1 MKDQILKIAG
11 VKTEK
16 EFYKKY
22 PTEEAFMKAHG
33 KAFKK
38 AEMGTSMVKKQLEQL
53 TDFGNPA
60 QAQYGTSF
68 RPLSFQDA
76 MINSEAIN
84 AGMTKEQYMA
94 NQNLNRVQGFQ
105 EPTIGGD
112 GISNLISMGT
122 DIAGQ
127 FMGDGE
133 EEMENGGYVM
143 VPKAQWGAIAGAVKN
158 IGQGSGGIGNLLADT
173 FGKEGNKSSDI
184 MNAGKNVF
192 SGGLKSGIKNLGTKA
207 GLGAAGKAAGL
218 GVLNAAPEI
227 LGGIAQMKE
236 QKNQIAKAQTAADV
250 SSLVNKAAGQ
260 KPVEIQKQNI
270 KRIED
275 DLVEPDQLAPA
286 QGVGTNFL
294 QAQDGTAIGG
304 NPTEIQNIY
313 TPGTLYSDL
322 GYEPLEESLKQYR
335 HGGGIPQAGL
345 GFNDLFQ
352 SSGQASIGK
361 GVGTALGSVFGGPLG
376 GMIGGALG
384 SVAGNIFGG
393 AKDAKKLAGLQ
404 DQRKRNMLETAGAQM
419 SSGIRSTFGKF
430 MEDGGYVSNN
440 WQPQVITTFGEHK
453 LKDLLQPPYD
463 ADMLRAGGSIGSGYY
478 TPPSARALQT
488 YEYGGNMAMGGDLKV
503 HWGGDAEVLSNND
516 YVGEIV
522 QFRGKDHEESAGG
535 GRTGVGITYGGKPVE
550 VEGGGDGNHQNGEI
564 GVKMKDG
571 GSEESLHIY
580 GNVIINK
587 ELADILGDKKAVG
600 KKFKRQAKDIA
611 LNDAKQTKTMNK
623 AAELANNAD
632 NNSIYDQLTLN
643 SAMAMN
649 EGGKMQKKINAQKLQ
664 DLALVQDSL
673 LAVSEK
679 YGVDPNDVLTAKFGK
694 TISKAQKGENVVAE
708 SVGFK
713 DPITHEFI
721 TDMGYNTLPD
731 AVVRSSG
738 KKNYKKGEPILTER
752 NVSMGDSLGNYLRGL
767 NAQSNIEPKKKGKT
781 DWKLLGNAL
790 LAGIPFGQI
799 TNQRPMDPSQIMPE
813 QLALLN
819 NELEPV
825 QAQQFAPL
833 LQGAPGDISLQ
844 DQLNEITAQSRV
856 AERMMQN
863 NPEAAATLFADVAN
877 AKTKVL
883 GEQFRM
889 NQARKEEVYNRNR
902 QMLNEARLQNLGI
915 LDKQYERQSVA
926 RSKTK
931 AQALE
936 AVKSMVAKEIQHNA
950 LNRKLGIMENTYGF
964 RFTPQGQAFSI
975 NNPAMFNMYG
985 SGKSTTGGLREGL
998 EFIYDANQNIIGT
1011 RKTGS
1016 KSNSSV
1022 ANALSM
1028 LEDDDDSS
1036 KKKGGK
1042 VKKNSSIVKAFKNL

>member
-11 VKTEK
+11 VKSEK

-22 PTEEAFMKAHG
+22 PTEEAFMKTHG

-68 RPLSFQDA
+68 KPLSFDDA
-76 MINSEAIN
+76 MTTTEAIN
-84 AGMTKEQYMA
+84 AGVTKEQYVA
-94 NQNLNRVQGFQ
+94 NKNLNRVQGEE

-112 GISNLISMGT
+112 GLSNLLSMGM
-122 DIAGQ
+122 DVAGQ

-133 EEMENGGYVM
+133 EEEMEDGGYVM

-158 IGQGSGGIGNLLADT
+158 IGQGSGGIGNLLTDAIG
-173 FGKEGNKSSDI
+173 GKGKSAGI
-184 MNAGKNVF
+184 MKAGKDVF
-192 SGGLKSGIKNLGTKA
+192 SGGFKSGIKNLGTKS

-227 LGGIAQMKE
+227 LQGIGQMKE

-250 SSLVNKAAGQ
+250 SSLVNKATGQ

-275 DLVEPDQLAPA
+275 DLVQNDQLAPA

-294 QAQDGTAIGG
+294 QAQDGAAIGG
-304 NPTEIQNIY
+304 NPTEIQNMY

-322 GYEPLEESLKQYR
+322 GYEPLGESLKQYR

-361 GVGTALGSVFGGPLG
+361 GVGSALGSVFGGPLG

-384 SVAGNIFGG
+384 SVAGNLFGG
-393 AKDAKKLAGLQ
+393 ARDAKKLAGLQ
-404 DQRKRNMLETAGAQM
+404 EQRKKNMLETAGAQM
-419 SSGIRSTFGKF
+419 SSGIRSQFKAYTK
-430 MEDGGYVSNN
+430 DGGWVSHD
-440 WQPQVITTFGEHK
+440 WQPQVITQFGEHK
-453 LKDLLQPPYD
+453 LKDLLKPPYD

-478 TPPSARALQT
+478 TPPSAEALET
-488 YEYGGNMAMGGDLKV
+488 YQYGGNMAMGGDLKV

-550 VEGGGDGNHQNGEI
+550 VEGGGDGNHHNGEI

-571 GSEESLHIY
+571 GSEENLTIY
-580 GNVIINK
+580 GNVKITK
-587 ELADILGDKKAVG
+587 EIADMLGDKTAVN

-611 LNDAKQTKTMNK
+611 LNDAKQTKIMNK
-623 AAELANNAD
+623 AGELANSAD
-632 NNSIYDQLTLN
+632 DNSIYDQLTLN

-679 YGVDPNDVLTAKFGK
+679 YGVDPNEVLTAKFGK
-694 TISKAQKGENVVAE
+694 TISKAQKGENVSAE
-708 SVGFK
+708 EFGFK

-731 AVVRSSG
+731 VVVKSS
-738 KKNYKKGEPILTER
+738 KKGYTKGNHIPTER

-767 NAQSNIEPKKKGKT
+767 NADPKISEKKKGKV

-790 LAGIPFGQI
+790 LAGIPFGQFS
-799 TNQRPMDPSQIMPE
+799 NQRPMDPSQIMPE

-863 NPEAAATLFADVAN
+863 NPEAAAALFADVAN

-883 GEQFRM
+883 GQEFRM
-889 NQARKEEVYNRNR
+889 NQARKEEVYDRNR
-902 QMLNEARLQNLGI
+902 QLLNDARLQNLGI

-950 LNRKLGIMENTYGF
+950 LNRKLGIMENAYGF

-975 NNPAMFNMYG
+975 NNPAQFNMYG
-985 SGKSTTGGLREGL
+985 SGKSTTGGLAEGL
-998 EFIYDANQNIIGT
+998 EYTYDANQNIIGT
-1011 RKTGS
+1011 RKKPS
-1016 KSNSSV
+1016 KSTSSV

-1028 LEDDDDSS
+1028 LEDDEDSL
-1036 KKKGGK
+1036 KKGGK
-1042 VKKNSSIVKAFKNL
+1042 VKKKNSSIVKAFKNL